1 MTWRGNQGRKH
12 KLDKLYKETKSS
24 FCGAYI
30 DERTGRIKKHSYSRN
45 SQSPKFLKKYGNKVL
60 RHMDDEELPQNYKKA
75 FDYWWNLT

>member
-12 KLDKLYKETKSS
+12 KLDKLYKETKHGG
-24 FCGAYI
+24 GAYI
-30 DERTGRIKKHSYSRN
+30 DEKTGRIKKYSYSRN
-45 SQSPKFLKKYGNKVL
+45 SKSPKFLKKYGNKVL